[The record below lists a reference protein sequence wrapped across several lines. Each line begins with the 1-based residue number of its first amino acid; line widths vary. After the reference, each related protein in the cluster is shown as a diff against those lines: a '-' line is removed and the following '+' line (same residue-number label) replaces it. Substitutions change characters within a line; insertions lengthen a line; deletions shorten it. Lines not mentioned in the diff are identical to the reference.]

1 MFASLSIYGLF
12 THDNSIFDNL
22 HLPVGMDAD
31 IVKTSILTEC
41 SDFCLLYPNWEFMKM
56 LIGVWSSKELSI
68 WTNLWNSEHL
78 DYNPLDNYD
87 RHESISRAV
96 SSREA
101 GQSESA
107 SASADNSASE
117 NVGAK
122 TSYDSNTFKDVGKES
137 SKGSNSS
144 TGTARGTSENESSG
158 TETVTTHA
166 HGNIGVT
173 TAAQLIQGYRDISE
187 FCTYDYIVQSFKDR
201 FCIQVF

>member
-1 MFASLSIYGLF
+1 MFASLSIYGLY
-12 THDNSIFDNL
+12 TYDNTIFDNL
-22 HLPVGMDAD
+22 QLPTGMDAD
-31 IVKTSILTEC
+31 IVKASILTEC
-41 SDFCLLYPNWEFMKM
+41 SDFCLLYPNWDFMKM
-56 LIGVWSSKELSI
+56 LIGVWSTKELSI

-96 SSREA
+96 TSREA
-101 GQSESA
+101 VQSESA
-107 SASADNSASE
+107 SASTSSSTGE

-122 TSYDSNTFKDVGKES
+122 TSYDSNSFKDVGKET

-144 TGTARGTSENESSG
+144 NGTARGSTENASSG

-201 FCIQVF
+201 FCVQVF

>member
-1 MFASLSIYGLF
+1 MFASLSIYGLYAYN
-12 THDNSIFDNL
+12 DSIFDNL
-22 HLPVGMDAD
+22 HLPTGMDAD
-31 IVKTSILTEC
+31 IVKASILTEC
-41 SDFCLLYPNWEFMKM
+41 SDFCLLYPNWDFMKM
-56 LIGVWSSKELSI
+56 LIGVWSTKELAI
-68 WTNLWNSEHL
+68 WQNLWNSEHL

-101 GQSESA
+101 GQSDSA
-107 SASADNSASE
+107 SASTGSNTGE

-122 TSYDSNTFKDVGKES
+122 TSFDSGSFKDVGKETN
-137 SKGSNSS
+137 KGSSS
-144 TGTARGTSENESSG
+144 SSGTAHGSSENESSG

-187 FCTYDYIVQSFKDR
+187 FCTYD
-201 FCIQVF
+201 

>member
-1 MFASLSIYGLF
+1 MFASLSIYGLYAYN
-12 THDNSIFDNL
+12 DSIFDNL
-22 HLPVGMDAD
+22 HLPTGMDAD
-31 IVKTSILTEC
+31 IVKASILTEC
-41 SDFCLLYPNWEFMKM
+41 SDFCLLYPNWDFMKM

-68 WTNLWNSEHL
+68 WQNLWNSEHL
-78 DYNPLDNYD
+78 EYNPLDNYD

-101 GQSESA
+101 GQSDSA
-107 SASADNSASE
+107 SASTGSSTGE

-122 TSYDSNTFKDVGKES
+122 TAYDSGTFKDVGKETN
-137 SKGSNSS
+137 KGSSS
-144 TGTARGTSENESSG
+144 SSGTAHGSTENESSG

-201 FCIQVF
+201 FCVQVF